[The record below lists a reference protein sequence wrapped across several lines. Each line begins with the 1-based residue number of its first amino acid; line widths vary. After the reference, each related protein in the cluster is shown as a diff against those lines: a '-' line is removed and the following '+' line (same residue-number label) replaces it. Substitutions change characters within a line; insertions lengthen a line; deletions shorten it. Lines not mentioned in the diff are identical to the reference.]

1 MKMWRDRRKFV
12 RLNSAF
18 DVVYARRKLAPAEKL
33 ALSKNISAGGICLIL
48 YSAYDD
54 VKKGDILDLTM
65 HLPNQKKAVGAIG
78 KVVWVRR
85 FEIKDKVK
93 GSRFEAGIEFVAI
106 ENKDRENVRKFVF
119 AYF

>member
-18 DVVYARRKLAPAEKL
+18 DVIYNRRKVSPGERL
-33 ALSKNISAGGICLIL
+33 ALGKNISAGGMCLIL

-54 VKKGDILDLTM
+54 VKKTDILDLTM
-65 HLPNQKKAVGAIG
+65 HLPNQKKAVSAIG
-78 KVVWVRR
+78 KVVWVRK
-85 FEIKDKVK
+85 FEIKDKIK

-106 ENKDRENVRKFVF
+106 DSKDRENVRKFVF

>member
-1 MKMWRDRRKFV
+1 MKKWRDRRRFV

-18 DVVYARRKLAPAEKL
+18 DVVYNRRKVSASEKL

-54 VKKGDILDLTM
+54 VKKSDILDLVM
-65 HLPNQKKAVGAIG
+65 HLPNQKRAVNAIG
-78 KVVWVRR
+78 KVVWVRK
-85 FEIKDKVK
+85 FEIKDKIK

>member
-1 MKMWRDRRKFV
+1 MKMWRDRRRFV

-18 DVVYARRKLAPAEKL
+18 DVVYTRRKLESGEKL
-33 ALSKNISAGGICLIL
+33 ALSKNISAGGVCLIL

-54 VKKGDILDLTM
+54 VKKGDILDLIM
-65 HLPNQKKAVGAIG
+65 HLPNQKRGVNAIG
-78 KVVWVRR
+78 KVVWVRK

-106 ENKDRENVRKFVF
+106 ENKDKENIRKFVF

>member
-1 MKMWRDRRKFV
+1 MKSWRDRRKFV

-18 DVVYARRKLAPAEKL
+18 DVVYARRKLTPGQKL

-54 VKKGDILDLTM
+54 VKNGDILDLSLY
-65 HLPNQKKAVGAIG
+65 LPKQKKPVNAIG
-78 KVVWVRR
+78 KVVWVRK

-93 GSRFEAGIEFVAI
+93 GQRFEAGVEFVAI
-106 ENKDRENVRKFVF
+106 DNKDRENIRKYVF